1 MLDVCLLGTG
11 GMMPL
16 PYRWLTSLLVRYN
29 GSSLLIDCG
38 EGTQIAIK
46 EKGWSFKPI
55 DVTGAGSQLTSRH
68 CAGTAISDKIHRNH
82 TAGADI

>member
-55 DVTGAGSQLTSRH
+55 DVIASHITTATTS
-68 CAGTAISDKIHRNH
+68 
-82 TAGADI
+82 ADSRACS

>member
-16 PYRWLTSLLVRYN
+16 PRRKLTSLMTRYN
-29 GSSLLIDCG
+29 GSNFMIDCG
-38 EGTQIAIK
+38 EGTQVAVK

-55 DVTGAGSQLTSRH
+55 DVIQVYYNDT
-68 CAGTAISDKIHRNH
+68 
-82 TAGADI
+82 